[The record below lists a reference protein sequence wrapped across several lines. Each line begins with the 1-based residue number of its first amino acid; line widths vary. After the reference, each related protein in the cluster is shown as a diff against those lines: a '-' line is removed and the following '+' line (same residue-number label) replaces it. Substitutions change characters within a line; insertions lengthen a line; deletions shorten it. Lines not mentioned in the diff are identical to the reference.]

1 LKNFFWKFPFHLL
14 KNNFAHFVLSEMSI
28 SQASQL
34 VSCAE
39 TIDFTGVSAD
49 LYPKKRAGSALQ
61 SSTMNERN
69 IVSLPALF

>member
-1 LKNFFWKFPFHLL
+1 MLY
-14 KNNFAHFVLSEMSI
+14 EMSI

-49 LYPKKRAGSALQ
+49 LCPKKRAGSVLQ
-61 SSTMNERN
+61 PLTKNEKN
-69 IVSLPALF
+69 IPSLPALF